1 MITTI
6 RSQFKQTTYRYIV
19 FFMVFII
26 AASMV
31 SSMLVKSDRV
41 GESWAVRVNGIE
53 ISYQDFNRETVKQTE
68 YLAHMRAQY
77 GQYAD
82 LLFQSMG
89 WSTDPKTR
97 ALDILIKEELINQYG
112 DMLGMVVSPTYV
124 ATVINNASFV
134 KQNLGHVVPSFAF
147 DQAGVL
153 DMNIIKSFLHQNGIT
168 AQQFEKN
175 IERAL
180 MQLQVMEIVAN
191 ASYTPLFDSKQQFIA
206 RNLAKT
212 FSCLTFSLDQF
223 LAIEKKNTVSDEDLQ
238 LFYDAQNTQFRR
250 YWIPEKRTASMWTFD
265 PKRYN
270 VTISDEEITRY
281 YEDNKLKNYVLE
293 PLKVEVEKIALNTL
307 ENTDNLSFDE
317 IRHKLVNNTSSVWA
331 KQWKA
336 MKPFARGEYK
346 GELEKAA
353 FVLQNEG
360 EVSPVFET
368 DEGPVVI
375 KLVKRIARTYKPLS
389 VVKNDIKMTLANKAF
404 KKSFAKD
411 IKALLQGDQ
420 NAIESFIAD
429 KAGKKEVVSGITKDD
444 SKLSQELFSLKKGQY
459 SFYLDGETGVLVLLS
474 DIVERYLPD
483 LQSIKDTVKGDY
495 YEYRAKKSLD
505 KIMAEVEQ
513 SAETKTFQELQNV
526 FGGTLQTLPMVSPAD
541 HKKLQELDKKGFPV
555 REMIALEK
563 IGSLLVSHNDR
574 DSVLVRLDE
583 VEAYDENKF
592 LAAKKEIETQTG
604 AVRRRLFVDG
614 FVASLHRNA
623 TIETNE
629 SIITIDEEY
638 SE

>member
-41 GESWAVRVNGIE
+41 GESWAVRVNGVE
-53 ISYQDFNRETVKQTE
+53 ISYEDFNREAAKQTE

-89 WSTDPKTR
+89 WSTDPKAR
-97 ALDILIKEELINQYG
+97 ALDMLIKEELISQYG
-112 DMLGMVVSPTYV
+112 DTLGMVISPTYM

-168 AQQFEKN
+168 AQQFEKS

-180 MQLQVMEIVAN
+180 MQLQIMEIVAN
-191 ASYTPLFDSKQQFIA
+191 ASYTPLFDIKQQFIA
-206 RNLAKT
+206 RSLAKT
-212 FSCLTFSLDQF
+212 FSSLTFSLDQF
-223 LAIEKKNTVSDEDLQ
+223 LAMEKKNMVSDEDLQ
-238 LFYDAQNTQFRR
+238 VFYDAQNTQFRR
-250 YWIPEKRTASMWTFD
+250 YWVPEKRTAFVWTFE
-265 PKRYN
+265 PKQYN
-270 VTISDEEITRY
+270 VSISDEEIARY
-281 YEDNKLKNYVLE
+281 YEDNKLKNYVSD

-307 ENTDNLSFDE
+307 ENTENLSFDE
-317 IRHKLVNNTSSVWA
+317 IRQSLISNTSSVWA
-331 KQWKA
+331 KQWKT
-336 MKPFARGEYK
+336 MKPFARGEHK

-353 FVLQNEG
+353 FILQNEG
-360 EVSPVFET
+360 EVSPIFET
-368 DEGPVVI
+368 NEGPVVI
-375 KLVKRIARTYKPLS
+375 RLVKRIARTYKPLS
-389 VVKNDIKMTLANKAF
+389 AVKNDIKVILTNKAF

-429 KAGKKEVVSGITKDD
+429 KAGKKEVMSGISKDN
-444 SKLSQELFSLKKGQY
+444 SKLSQELFSLKKGEY
-459 SFYLDGETGVLVLLS
+459 TFYLDGETGVLAMLS
-474 DIVERYLPD
+474 DVAERYLPD
-483 LQSIKDTVKGDY
+483 LPSIKDTVKGDY
-495 YEYRAKKSLD
+495 YEYRAKNSLD
-505 KIMAEVEQ
+505 KTIAEAEVA
-513 SAETKTFQELQNV
+513 AETKTFQELQNI
-526 FGGTLQTLPMVSPAD
+526 FGGTIQAIPMISSTD
-541 HKKLQELDKKGFPV
+541 HKKLQELDKKGLPV

-563 IGSLLVSHNDR
+563 TGSLIVAQNER
-574 DSVLVRLDE
+574 NSVLVRLDE
-583 VEAYDENKF
+583 IEAFDENKF
-592 LAAKKEIETQTG
+592 LAAKKEIETQAG

-623 TIETNE
+623 TIETNG
-629 SIITIDEEY
+629 SIITTDEEY

>member
-41 GESWAVRVNGIE
+41 GESWAIRVNGAE
-53 ISYQDFNRETVKQTE
+53 ISYQDFNREATKQTE
-68 YLAHMRAQY
+68 YLTHMRAQY

-89 WSTDPKTR
+89 WPTDPKAR
-97 ALDILIKEELINQYG
+97 ALDILIKEELVNQYG
-112 DMLGMVVSPTYV
+112 DMLGMVISPTYMT
-124 ATVINNASFV
+124 TVINNASFV

-147 DQAGVL
+147 DQAGML
-153 DMNIIKSFLHQNGIT
+153 DMNVIKSFLHQNGIS

-180 MQLQVMEIVAN
+180 MQLQVMEIVSN
-191 ASYTPLFDSKQQFIA
+191 ASYTPLFDIKQQFIA
-206 RNLAKT
+206 KNLAKT
-212 FSCLTFSLDQF
+212 FSFLVFSLDQF
-223 LAIEKKNTVSDEDLQ
+223 LAMEKKNAVSDEDLQ
-238 LFYDAQNTQFRR
+238 VFYNAQNTQFRR
-250 YWIPEKRTASMWTFD
+250 YWVPEKRTASVWTFE
-265 PKRYN
+265 PKQYN
-270 VTISDEEITRY
+270 VVISDEEIARY
-281 YEDNKLKNYVLE
+281 YEDNKLKNYVLD

-307 ENTDNLSFDE
+307 ENTENLSFDE
-317 IRHKLVNNTSSVWA
+317 IRQSLINNTSSVWA
-331 KQWKA
+331 KEWKP
-336 MKPFARGEYK
+336 MKPFARGEHK

-360 EVSPVFET
+360 EISPVFET
-368 DEGPVVI
+368 NDGPVVI

-389 VVKNDIKMTLANKAF
+389 AVKNDIKMTLVNKAF

-411 IKALLQGDQ
+411 IKSLLQGDQ
-420 NAIESFIAD
+420 KAIESFIAD
-429 KAGKKEVVSGITKDD
+429 KVGKKEVKNGIAKGE

-459 SFYLDGETGVLVLLS
+459 AFYLDGETGVLVMLS
-474 DIVERYLPD
+474 DIAERYLPD
-483 LQSIKDTVKGDY
+483 LNSIKETVKGDY
-495 YEYRAKKSLD
+495 YEYRAKNSLD
-505 KIMAEVEQ
+505 KTMTEVERA
-513 SAETKTFQELQNV
+513 AETKTFQELQSI
-526 FGGTLQTLPMVSPAD
+526 FGGTLQTIPLINSMD
-541 HKKLQELDKKGFPV
+541 HKKLQDLDKKGLPV
-555 REMIALEK
+555 REMISLEK
-563 IGSLLVSHNDR
+563 VGSLIVAQNER

-583 VEAYDENKF
+583 IEAFDENKF
-592 LAAKKEIETQTG
+592 LTAKKEIETQAG

-623 TIETNE
+623 TIETNG
-629 SIITIDEEY
+629 SIITTDEEY